1 MMRKIF
7 ALAVAVLLCVLA
19 ASLASADTVNL
30 GFLGAS
36 VEFPLT
42 YTLLTPG
49 NLEQQA
55 TWLDNH
61 DLSPASVASD
71 FAARGVL
78 VQAWGPEGDVCVEI
92 TAVQDDDSRAW
103 GDIDEATK
111 ADRSHYRSRHLKD
124 GYKDEGYTFQTAEW
138 KNNPDLGGRWL
149 MLRYKRT
156 TGDTTYRGYMR
167 RTIKRGATITIDL
180 QVYNRALRNSDD
192 SDINTIW
199 NTWTFSEES
208 TAFTPAA
215 PAEGVATPTD
225 AAETAESTEGA
236 EAAAPAVTVTAS
248 SASKAPTN
256 LKLET
261 VPPEET
267 NTGEFTVKGTCNP
280 GLKLIGVLMRMS
292 GSEPTRVETVAGR
305 NGKFTLNVKLP
316 QEGIWLMTLNI
327 EDENGNIV
335 DERVFTTTTYSANLL
350 VVNFDNP
357 LPDENHPITGD
368 TYTISGKTLK
378 NTTVQCIVDGK
389 FNKQIKTNGT
399 GVFRFKIDT
408 AATGAYNFTLV
419 MSKKNYSTRRY
430 TSRYERTYTPEEL
443 FAKAV
448 SSAIKPSYAQLTKKI
463 DGYVGRI
470 MVYNL
475 YITDAQKAGD
485 EWIVF
490 GAMKRSGGTFKEQVA
505 ITCPENPGFETGT
518 QHRMYGTC
526 LGTYQV
532 QDSVNGDQYLPCF
545 ELIAWNDK

>member
-1 MMRKIF
+1 MKLRRLFWMT
-7 ALAVAVLLCVLA
+7 ALLLCLLAVTA
-19 ASLASADTVNL
+19 ASADTVSL
-30 GFLGAS
+30 GSLGAS
-36 VEFPLT
+36 VEFPVT

-49 NLEQQA
+49 SLDQQE
-55 TWLDNH
+55 TWLSNH
-61 DLSPASVASD
+61 DLSAESLERD
-71 FAARGVL
+71 FAERGVL
-78 VQAWGPEGDVCVEI
+78 VQAWGPDGDVCVEI
-92 TAVQDDDSRAW
+92 TAVADNDSRTW
-103 GDIDEATK
+103 PDIDEATK
-111 ADRSHYRSRHLKD
+111 ADRAHYRSRHLKD
-124 GYKDEGYTFQTAEW
+124 GYKSEGYTFQSAEW
-138 KNNPDLGGRWL
+138 KNNPAPGGRWL

-156 TGDTTYRGYMR
+156 HDDVTSRGYMR

-180 QVYNRALRNSDD
+180 QVYGRALRTSDD

-199 NTWTFSEES
+199 ETWVFSEEAV
-208 TAFTPAA
+208 AFTPA
-215 PAEGVATPTD
+215 EGAATPTD
-225 AAETAESTEGA
+225 LAEGAAAEGQGTAA
-236 EAAAPAVTVTAS
+236 AVTVQPAS
-248 SASKAPTN
+248 VKAVATN

-261 VPPEET
+261 EPPEET

-292 GSEPTRVETVAGR
+292 GSEPTRVEDTANR
-305 NGKFTLNVKLP
+305 SGKFSLPVKLP
-316 QEGIWLMTLNI
+316 QEGIWLMTLNVA
-327 EDENGNIV
+327 DENGNIL
-335 DERVFTTTTYSANLL
+335 DERVFTTTTYQANLL
-350 VVNFDNP
+350 TVNFENP

-368 TYTISGKTLK
+368 TYVISGTTMK

-389 FNKQIKTNGT
+389 YNKQIRTNGT

-430 TSRYERTYTPEEL
+430 TSRYERTYTPAEL
-443 FAKAV
+443 QAKAV

-470 MVYNL
+470 MTYNL

-490 GAMKRSGGTFKEQVA
+490 GALKRSGSNYREQVA
-505 ITCPENPGFETGT
+505 IQCPEDPQFEVGS

-545 ELIAWNDK
+545 DLIMWSEK